1 MKTLRNVFN
10 SSADYVSDFRDYNFI
25 GNVSFDIRAPVT
37 NSAHVHTF
45 DIRKIRDI
53 SVGVSRNRARL
64 NDKLLIIS
72 HFTAKCLISKS

>member
-1 MKTLRNVFN
+1 MRKHYNNNFN
-10 SSADYVSDFRDYNFI
+10 SSLTMFLTFAIIILSEMFRSAF
-25 GNVSFDIRAPVT
+25 APVT
-37 NSAHVHTF
+37 NSGRVRS
-45 DIRKIRDI
+45 IRKIRDG